1 MHIIVSGANGL
12 IGKALVPA
20 LEAAG
25 HRVTRLVRGR
35 ARPGWAEIAWEPET
49 GRIAPQ
55 AIDGADAVVHLAG
68 ESIVGRWNAD
78 KKRRIYDSRVRGT
91 QVICEALR
99 QVVKAPKVFVCAS
112 AIGYYGNCGERLLQE
127 ESRAGRDFLA
137 RVCTDWEAAAV
148 PASGRGIRVVSARLG
163 MVLSSSGGALGQ
175 MLPPFRLGVGGMLGS
190 GSQYMSWISLDDVV
204 GAITHVLTTDSL
216 HGPVNFVAPEVVRN
230 REFTRTLGRV
240 LRRPTRLGVP
250 AFAARMLFG
259 EMAEALLL
267 ASTRVEPA
275 KLQASD
281 YSFRYPQL
289 EGALRHLLGKPLMD
303 PQPHAA
309 EAPS

>member
-20 LEAAG
+20 LESAG

-55 AIDGADAVVHLAG
+55 AIDGAEAVVHLAG

-91 QVICEALR
+91 QVLCEALR
-99 QVVKAPKVFVCAS
+99 QVVTAPKVFVCAS
-112 AIGYYGNCGERLLQE
+112 AIGYYGSCGERLLLE

-137 RVCTDWEAAAV
+137 RVCADWEAAAGR
-148 PASGRGIRVVSARLG
+148 AGDRGIRVVSARLG
-163 MVLSSSGGALGQ
+163 MVLSSSGGAMGQ
-175 MLPPFRLGVGGMLGS
+175 MLPPFRLGIGGVLGS
-190 GSQYMSWISLDDVV
+190 GSQYMGWISLDDVV
-204 GAITHVLTTDSL
+204 GAIAHVLTTDSL
-216 HGPVNFVAPEVVRN
+216 QGPVNFVAPQAVTN
-230 REFTRTLGRV
+230 REFTKTLGRV
-240 LRRPTRLGVP
+240 LGRPTLFGVP
-250 AFAARMLFG
+250 AFAARLLFG

-289 EGALRHLLGKPLMD
+289 EGALRHLLGKPVAD

-309 EAPS
+309 EARS

>member
-12 IGKALVPA
+12 IGKALAPA

-55 AIDGADAVVHLAG
+55 VMEGADAVVHLAG
-68 ESIVGRWNAD
+68 ESIIGRWNAD

-240 LRRPTRLGVP
+240 LRRPTRLRVP
-250 AFAARMLFG
+250 AFAARLLFG
-259 EMAEALLL
+259 EMAQALLL

-275 KLQASD
+275 KLQASG
-281 YSFRYPQL
+281 YSFRHPQL
-289 EGALRHLLGKPLMD
+289 ESALRHLLGKPFSD
-303 PQPHAA
+303 SQPHAA
-309 EAPS
+309 EART